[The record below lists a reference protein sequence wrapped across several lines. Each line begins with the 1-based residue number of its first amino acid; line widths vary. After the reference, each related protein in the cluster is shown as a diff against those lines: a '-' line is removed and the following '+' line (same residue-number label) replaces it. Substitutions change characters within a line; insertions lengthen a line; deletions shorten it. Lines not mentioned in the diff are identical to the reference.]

1 MTTKKFSRREFLK
14 FGGIAAGGAVLAA
27 CAPATTATPLATQA
41 PATEAPT
48 GAATEA
54 PTQAPAAKKVEGHV
68 VAAVHSGEF
77 TEDYIKTF
85 QAAHPDITVEQVE
98 PDPQKFFAMVAAGTP
113 PDLLRTQGPIVPSL
127 LARKLLY
134 DLTSYFNSSTMIKV
148 DDLAGAN
155 KLYWAKSPLEIGE
168 GNIYGMVKDWSPD
181 FTVFVNDKL
190 FNDAGVTPP
199 ADDKPLTWDEVHEL
213 AKQTAKMEGA
223 RVATWGYGFDSA
235 WIDRIWMNALAEK
248 GESLYKNSFSAV
260 DFSDDAKAI
269 AKYFFDLTQENLS
282 VGPTNPSPN
291 GWAGGDFNANPGI
304 LSMMQ
309 YGYWFS
315 GEIKQDNPDLPS
327 SARMLPAAT
336 WSGEHRDP
344 CMTATGYIMV
354 SKTQVADA
362 AWVVFE
368 DYMAGQAAVDR
379 AKSGWGVPA
388 QKSMWNLMPTETD
401 FDKQVQKVLAGELD
415 VSDKALQFN
424 PFLGEGQFA
433 NSWNTHL
440 NEALTDTSVGFD
452 GLMSALEKD
461 VNEFISEGISRLS

>member
-1 MTTKKFSRREFLK
+1 MNTQKKVSRRDFLK
-14 FGGIAAGGAVLAA
+14 YSGVAVAGAVLAS
-27 CAPATTATPLATQA
+27 CAPSATTTAPTEVPSTQA
-41 PATEAPT
+41 PATEAPAE
-48 GAATEA
+48 AA
-54 PTQAPAAKKVEGHV
+54 PPKKIEGHI
-68 VAAVHSGEF
+68 VAAVHSGEL
-77 TEDYIKTF
+77 TADYITAF
-85 QAAHPDITVEQVE
+85 QAAHPGITVEQVE

-155 KLYWAKSPLEIGE
+155 KLYWAKSPTEIGE

-181 FTVFVNDKL
+181 FTIFVNNKL
-190 FNDAGVTPP
+190 FDDASVTLP

-213 AKQTAKMEGA
+213 ATQTAKMEGD

-248 GESLYKNSFSAV
+248 GGSLYKNSFSAV

-269 AKYFFDLTQENLS
+269 AKFFFDLTQENLS

-291 GWAGGDFNANPGI
+291 GWAGGDFVANPGI
-304 LSMMQ
+304 LAMMQ

-327 SARMLPAAT
+327 TARMLPAPT

-362 AWVVFE
+362 AWVIFE
-368 DYMAGQAAVDR
+368 DYMAGQPAVDR

-388 QKSMWNLMPTETD
+388 QKSMWNLMPAETD
-401 FDKQVQKVLAGELD
+401 FDKQVQKVLAGELE

-452 GLMSALEKD
+452 GLMSALEKE
-461 VNEFISEGISRLS
+461 VNEYIREGIERLS

>member
-1 MTTKKFSRREFLK
+1 
-14 FGGIAAGGAVLAA
+14 
-27 CAPATTATPLATQA
+27 
-41 PATEAPT
+41 
-48 GAATEA
+48 
-54 PTQAPAAKKVEGHV
+54 
-68 VAAVHSGEF
+68 
-77 TEDYIKTF
+77 
-85 QAAHPDITVEQVE
+85 
-98 PDPQKFFAMVAAGTP
+98 MVAAGTP

-134 DLTSYFNSSTMIKV
+134 DLTSYFNGSTMIKV

-181 FTVFVNDKL
+181 FTIFVNDKL

-199 ADDKPLTWDEVHEL
+199 ADDKPLTWDEVHQL
-213 AKQTAKMEGA
+213 ATQTSKMEGD

-248 GESLYKNSFSAV
+248 GASLYKNSFSAV

-269 AKYFFDLTQENLS
+269 AKYFFDITQENLS

-291 GWAGGDFNANPGI
+291 GWAGGDYTAGVLPT
-304 LSMMQ
+304 MQ

-315 GEIKQDNPDLPS
+315 GEIKQDNPDLTS
-327 SARMLPAAT
+327 TARMLPAPT

-354 SKTQVADA
+354 SKTQIPDA

-368 DYMAGQAAVDR
+368 DYMAGQDAHNR
-379 AKSGWGVPA
+379 ATSGWGVPA

-401 FDKQVQKVLAGELD
+401 FDKQVQKVLAGELE

-440 NEALTDTSVGFD
+440 NEALTDSSVGFD
-452 GLMSALEKD
+452 GLMSALEQD
-461 VNEFISEGISRLS
+461 VNEFISEGIDRLS